1 MFGAPDP
8 EADTTEQSADTR
20 ADTAIYKR
28 RAHKHAR
35 YEARYAR
42 YRNFQYLAL
51 SGEYLRI
58 YCCIYFTAWCA
69 CAGPKGL
76 VVAR

>member
-1 MFGAPDP
+1 MQIFGAPDP

-20 ADTAIYKR
+20 ADTGKYKR
-28 RAHKHAR
+28 RAHKHAK

-51 SGEYLRI
+51 IGEYLRI
-58 YCCIYFTAWCA
+58 CSFTFH
-69 CAGPKGL
+69 
-76 VVAR
+76 